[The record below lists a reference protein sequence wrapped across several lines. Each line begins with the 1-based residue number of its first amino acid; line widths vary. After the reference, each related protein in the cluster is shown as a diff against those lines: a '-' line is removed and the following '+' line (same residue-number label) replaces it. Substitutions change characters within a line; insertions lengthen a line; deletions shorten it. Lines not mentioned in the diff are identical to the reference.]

1 MITLLK
7 IAALFT
13 TIIAMFYAFGDAFDG
28 NMQSTIHN
36 LLLSFLN
43 YVAYCILCYSVKE
56 EMKMVYKN
64 EKSIYVK
71 CDCGCSGIHIDKLE
85 YKDEPTEYILS
96 ISASCFY
103 TEQDGIFSKLKGRLK
118 FIWYILRHGTHRFF
132 EIVISP
138 EDFEKF
144 KELLIKYK

>member
-1 MITLLK
+1 MTEVTRVLTRK
-7 IAALFT
+7 
-13 TIIAMFYAFGDAFDG
+13 
-28 NMQSTIHN
+28 
-36 LLLSFLN
+36 LN
-43 YVAYCILCYSVKE
+43 YTAYYMLCYFTRE

-85 YKDEPTEYILS
+85 YKDESTEYILS

-132 EIVISP
+132 DICIEP